1 MNKTAKKK
9 AISRISALH
18 YAKLIFRSC
27 LFLIASF
34 IYVTDRVKGVPRPLE
49 RLDVPPAVMVFIW
62 LVFIVEMIFRFFPS
76 RLESIGCQKQF
87 RSNYIPSGKEFAA
100 AVNPG
105 EPPHST
111 MIVAGSWFLLNG
123 LIFSLFFFD
132 VIDGGILIL
141 ISIAYSVCDM
151 ICILFFC
158 PFQEW
163 MMKNKCC
170 GSCPIYHWDYAM
182 MFTPLLPL
190 QSFYAQSLLFISIA
204 LLINWEI
211 YFRLHPERFYENTN
225 LALSCNNCKEKL
237 CSHKKSLRTFLIK
250 RSEII
255 KKPWKNPDT

>member
-163 MMKNKCC
+163 MMK
-170 GSCPIYHWDYAM
+170 
-182 MFTPLLPL
+182 
-190 QSFYAQSLLFISIA
+190 
-204 LLINWEI
+204 
-211 YFRLHPERFYENTN
+211 TN
-225 LALSCNNCKEKL
+225 AAAAAVY
-237 CSHKKSLRTFLIK
+237 TTGTM
-250 RSEII
+250 
-255 KKPWKNPDT
+255 P